1 MTEIMW
7 FRRFK
12 VCFLGSVLA
21 LGAGASAFT
30 AEPSQAPASTP
41 PTLPRAA
48 LSTLSGADGSIFIL
62 TLNLPAQVDATLL
75 SASLEDTTDIPF
87 FPAPEKG
94 EGVYQSVIAVPFNHA
109 PGTVDVRV
117 SVPPSGTEKAE
128 TLTLPFTVVDGHYR
142 SEVLKVD
149 ESKVSP
155 PAKDLKRI
163 MAEQEEIKAIY
174 GQVTREKLWKGP
186 FSLPVKSRVTSPF
199 GSKRVYNGE
208 MKSFHQGL
216 DLRAHIGTPIHA
228 PAPGIVVLAK
238 NLFFTGNT
246 VLLDHGYGVFT
257 IYGHMSRLKVK
268 KGDRVASGTI
278 LGLAGM
284 TGRANGPH
292 LHWGAVIHRL
302 KVNPLELTKVMQ

>member
-1 MTEIMW
+1 MMEIMW

-12 VCFLGSVLA
+12 ICLLGIAFA
-21 LGAGASAFT
+21 LGAGVVTSASAIT
-30 AEPSQAPASTP
+30 
-41 PTLPRAA
+41 AA
-48 LSTLSGADGSIFIL
+48 LSTPAGADGSIFIL
-62 TLNLPAQVDATLL
+62 TLNLPASVDEKLI
-75 SASLEDTTDIPF
+75 SASFEDTKDIPF
-87 FPAPEKG
+87 FQVPGKG
-94 EGVYQSVIAVPFNHA
+94 EGVYQSVIAVPFNHS

-117 SVPPSGTEKAE
+117 SIAPSGAEKAQ

-149 ESKVSP
+149 ENKVSP
-155 PAKDLKRI
+155 PAKDMKRI
-163 MAEQEEIKAIY
+163 MAEQEEIKTIY

-216 DLRAHIGTPIHA
+216 DLRAQVGTPIHA

-268 KGDRVASGTI
+268 KGDRVGSGTI